1 MSMNKVAL
9 VTGGTRGIGKAI
21 SIALHENGYKV
32 IANYL
37 SSPDAAKSFSQETG
51 IAVKQW
57 DVSNFSAS
65 SIALKEIQKEFGDVN
80 ILVNNA
86 GITSDRMMHK
96 MDLESWQSVL
106 HVNLFSCFNICSAV
120 INKMRENNYG
130 RIVNISSINALTG
143 QLGQTN
149 YSASKAGI
157 LGFTKALARESANKN
172 ITVNAIAPGYI
183 NTEMT
188 RKMPKEVL
196 DKLVEQIPVGRIG
209 DVDDI
214 ARAVLFLVDEKASFI
229 TGNTLSVNG
238 GMYMF

>member
-1 MSMNKVAL
+1 MSKIAI
-9 VTGGTRGIGKAI
+9 VTGGTRGIGAAI
-21 SIALHENGYKV
+21 AIALNASGYKV
-32 IANYL
+32 IANYI
-37 SSPDAAKSFSQETG
+37 SSPELAENFEKKTG
-51 IAVKQW
+51 ITVKKW
-57 DVSNFSAS
+57 DVSNFDASAT
-65 SIALKEIQKEFGDVN
+65 AVKEIRQEFGEIS

-86 GITSDRMMHK
+86 GITADKMMHK
-96 MDLESWQSVL
+96 MDVASWQSVL
-106 HVNLFSCFNICSAV
+106 HVNLFSCFNMCSAV
-120 INKMRENNYG
+120 INQMREKNYG

-157 LGFTKALARESANKN
+157 LGFTKALARESASKN

-196 DKLVEQIPVGRIG
+196 DNLVSQIPVGRIG
-209 DVDDI
+209 EVSDI
-214 ARAVLFLVDEKASFI
+214 ARVVLFLVDEKASFI